1 MGCIELE
8 GGSIISP
15 KKSLH
20 GGWGRGGCC
29 CRFSPLGQFRACLTG
44 LYWTGLESLFY
55 EDEFRG
61 SLAG

>member
-1 MGCIELE
+1 MYRVGRRKHNIPKKIIAWGVGE
-8 GGSIISP
+8 GGMLLS
-15 KKSLH
+15 
-20 GGWGRGGCC
+20 
-29 CRFSPLGQFRACLTG
+29 FSPLGQFRACLTG